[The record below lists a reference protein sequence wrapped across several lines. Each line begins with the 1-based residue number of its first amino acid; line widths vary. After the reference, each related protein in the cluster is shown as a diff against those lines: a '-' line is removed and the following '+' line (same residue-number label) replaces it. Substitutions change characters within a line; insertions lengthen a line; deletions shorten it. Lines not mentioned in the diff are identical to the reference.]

1 MNNIYINK
9 SKALSSSLVERVG
22 ASTTLNSFVP
32 LKDVAEALA
41 LKSTRSLRLELNKN
55 ESKYISREVQVNGGI
70 SYEILFS
77 SLEPELQ
84 DKLRK
89 NEKKSTALIP
99 LNYQPPQF
107 VSDQAKITANF
118 RLNIVLALI
127 KFRKKYSIKKQADS
141 EFLDLYNSGLYLP
154 KAYKFIGSISLG
166 TLHRWLKKYEK
177 HESAE
182 WVLRREGMKAY
193 HDKVE
198 PYIERDISKIE
209 VVDTLFYTMVNE
221 NIVIPKF
228 LYYLMSMLNLDNLN
242 EGTTIPSLRTETL
255 NRLEFDIPSLDI
267 QEKILC
273 YLNILDEKIS
283 LNSATNNNLSGEY
296 NTEDNT
302 DISEY
307 NEKNKNISINTDKEE
322 NLKG

>member
-1 MNNIYINK
+1 
-9 SKALSSSLVERVG
+9 
-22 ASTTLNSFVP
+22 
-32 LKDVAEALA
+32 
-41 LKSTRSLRLELNKN
+41 LNKT
-55 ESKYISREVQVNGGI
+55 ESKYISREVQVNGGT

-89 NEKKSTALIP
+89 NEQKSTELVP
-99 LNYQPPQF
+99 LNYKSPQF

-127 KFRKKYSIKKQADS
+127 KFRRKYSTKKQADS
-141 EFLDLYNSGLYLP
+141 DFLDLYNSGLYLP

-228 LYYLMSMLNLDNLN
+228 LYYLMSMFNLDNLN

-322 NLKG
+322 NLKR

>member
-1 MNNIYINK
+1 MNNSYINI
-9 SKALSSSLVERVG
+9 
-22 ASTTLNSFVP
+22 
-32 LKDVAEALA
+32 KDVAEAKG
-41 LKSTRSLRLELNKN
+41 LKSTRSLRLELNKS
-55 ESKYISREVQVNGGI
+55 ESKYISREVQVNGGT

-89 NEKKSTALIP
+89 SENKSTELVP

-118 RLNIVLALI
+118 RINIVLALI
-127 KFRKKYSIKKQADS
+127 KFRKKYTTKKQADS
-141 EFLDLYNSGLYLP
+141 DFLDLYNSGLYLP